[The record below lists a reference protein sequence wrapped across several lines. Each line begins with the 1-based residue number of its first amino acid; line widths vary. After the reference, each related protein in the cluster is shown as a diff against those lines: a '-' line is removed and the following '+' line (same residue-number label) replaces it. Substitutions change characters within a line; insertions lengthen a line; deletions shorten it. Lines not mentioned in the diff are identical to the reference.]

1 MNRPLRI
8 LHTEAAKGMGGQEIY
23 IFRHMQVMRARGHEV
38 ALLCQPEARL
48 ATLARDDGFTVH
60 TLRMGGL
67 LRLLR
72 GIWSVSRLVRRERY
86 DVVNTTSRRDALIA
100 AAGAAWAAR
109 RWWCARAT

>member
-48 ATLARDDGFTVH
+48 AQLARDDGFTVH

-67 LRLLR
+67 
-72 GIWSVSRLVRRERY
+72 
-86 DVVNTTSRRDALIA
+86 A
-100 AAGAAWAAR
+100 APAAR
-109 RWWCARAT
+109 HLVGLAPGAPRALRRGQHHQPP

>member
-48 ATLARDDGFTVH
+48 AQLARDDGFTVH
-60 TLRMGGL
+60 
-67 LRLLR
+67 
-72 GIWSVSRLVRRERY
+72 S
-86 DVVNTTSRRDALIA
+86 
-100 AAGAAWAAR
+100 AR
-109 RWWCARAT
+109 RCGSG

>member
-48 ATLARDDGFTVH
+48 AKLARDDGFTVH
-60 TLRMGGL
+60 TLRMGACCACCAASG
-67 LRLLR
+67 RSR
-72 GIWSVSRLVRRERY
+72 AWCVASATTWS
-86 DVVNTTSRRDALIA
+86 TPPA
-100 AAGAAWAAR
+100 AVTR
-109 RWWCARAT
+109 

>member
-38 ALLCQPEARL
+38 SLLCQPDARL
-48 ATLARDDGFTVH
+48 ATLAREDGFTVH

-67 LRLLR
+67 ARLLR
-72 GIWSVSRLVRRERY
+72 GMSSVSRLRERI
-86 DVVNTTSRRDALIA
+86 TRMLMPLAMRASR
-100 AAGAAWAAR
+100 
-109 RWWCARAT
+109 